1 MELLVS
7 ICMGIGLAAACG
19 LRVFLPLVALSVGTK
34 LGIVSPGEGWE
45 WIGSTAAVAGLSAAA
60 LVEIGGY
67 YIPWVDHALDALATP
82 LAVVAGAFAALATM
96 GMVTDL
102 PPIVSHGAALLTGGA
117 AAGAVQA
124 TSVAARAAST
134 VTTGG
139 VLNPLVSTIENAFSA
154 VLSFIALVLPILA
167 GVGLLVIAA
176 ILVRRWTRS
185 AAPAPAPVPA

>member
-34 LGIVSPGEGWE
+34 LGIVTPGEGWE
-45 WIGSTAAVAGLSAAA
+45 WIGSTAAVAGLSVAA

-67 YIPWVDHALDALATP
+67 YVPWVDHALDALATP

-96 GMVTDL
+96 GIVSDL
-102 PPIVSHGAALLTGGA
+102 PPMVSHGAALLTGGA

-134 VTTGG
+134 ITTGG
-139 VLNPLVSTIENAFSA
+139 VLNPIVSTVENAFSA
-154 VLSFIALVLPILA
+154 VLSFLALVLPIVA
-167 GVGLLVIAA
+167 GVALLVIA
-176 ILVRRWTRS
+176 LVLARRWTRRP
-185 AAPAPAPVPA
+185 AAVNPALA